1 MNTLKTVFGKLF
13 KEETTNL
20 ASHEVNLALV
30 DDIKS
35 SLSQYKTLQG
45 NADKAKNS
53 VKNAFIK
60 YIDSVRV
67 AYQNS
72 KNSSDL
78 INELQ
83 AQANKLGLGDT
94 GYSGWLKESN
104 QKMAEYKSLLTALDK
119 IYQSI

>member
-1 MNTLKTVFGKLF
+1 MNTLKTVYGKLF
-13 KEETTNL
+13 KEETKL

-53 VKNAFIK
+53 AKNSFIK

>member
-1 MNTLKTVFGKLF
+1 MNTLKTVYDKLF

-20 ASHEVNLALV
+20 AAHEVQLALV

-35 SLSQYKTLQG
+35 SLSQYKSLKE

-53 VKNAFIK
+53 AKNSFIK
-60 YIDSVRV
+60 YIDTVRV
-67 AYQNS
+67 AYQNA

-78 INELQ
+78 MNELQ